1 MIGIH
6 RKKNVAKNDPQYV
19 ENENLLY
26 VSVRLSAFGWNI
38 QFLQRTGSRW
48 DGEKDREKH
57 S

>member
-48 DGEKDREKH
+48 DGEKDREKY